1 MTAPEPKVHWIR
13 ERPEWTHGAY
23 YEGKRGTRD
32 PRRATCVHC
41 RWKAG
46 LEPDLY
52 EGRRAA
58 PTMEPLGVCARRQVL
73 AMVLGL
79 A

>member
-1 MTAPEPKVHWIR
+1 MR
-13 ERPEWTHGAY
+13 WTHGAY
-23 YEGKRGTRD
+23 YDGGRGTRD
-32 PRRATCVHC
+32 KRRTTCRHC
-41 RWKAG
+41 RWQAG
-46 LEPDLY
+46 LNPGMY
-52 EGRRAA
+52 EGRRRAG